1 MKTGVLG
8 AILAGGQSR
17 RFGTD
22 KAQALLAGR
31 PLIEHAIDCL
41 ARQVDQ
47 VIIVGR
53 PPGNSGVGAIPD
65 RPIAGL
71 GPLGGLN
78 AALHHARESGFDAVV
93 TIGCDMPSLP
103 RDLVARLRTAA
114 GPSFL
119 DGMPVVGFWP
129 SSLAVLLDEHLAGGL
144 ERSMRGWAK
153 KNAATAIVLPGDLPN
168 INTPADLAALSGS
181 NPID

>member
-1 MKTGVLG
+1 MTTGILG
-8 AILAGGQSR
+8 AVLAGGQSR

-41 ARQVDQ
+41 AGQVDQ
-47 VIIVGR
+47 VIVVGR
-53 PPGNSGVGAIPD
+53 PPVDDEVDAIPD

-78 AALHHARESGFDAVV
+78 AALHHARENGFHAVV
-93 TIGCDMPSLP
+93 TVGCDMPSLP
-103 RDLVARLRTAA
+103 RDLVARLRAAA
-114 GPSFL
+114 GSSFL
-119 DGMPVVGFWP
+119 DATPVVGFWP
-129 SSLAVLLDEHLAGGL
+129 SSLAALLDEHLASGV
-144 ERSMRGWAK
+144 ERSMRSWAK
-153 KNAATAIVLPGDLPN
+153 KSAATAVVLPGDLPN

-181 NPID
+181 KPID